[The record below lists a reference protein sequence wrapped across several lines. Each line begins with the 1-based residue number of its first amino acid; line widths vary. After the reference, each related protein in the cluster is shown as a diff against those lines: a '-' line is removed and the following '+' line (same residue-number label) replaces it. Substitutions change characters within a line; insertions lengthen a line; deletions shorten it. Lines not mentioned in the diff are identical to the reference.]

1 MRRDKMIANNQT
13 LKVGTDFVLMKL
25 IWSAWFLSLLFVLY
39 VGMRIFGLDI
49 DESYMTFSYRP
60 SKVFMFVVGVMSVST
75 FLTFYVK
82 QGVTRKAYFIG
93 AAVSSCIISFIH
105 MIVAGIVT
113 FGEQLFVPTTET
125 TTFLG
130 EDASLFLTV
139 LIFALNVI
147 IYYMAGWL
155 IGAGFYRFGG
165 LMGFVYILLA
175 VVFIVISDILW
186 QHELEEILQPLF
198 DTSFI
203 LNLPLYAS
211 IIGTLLL
218 IGIMIGVVRMLTKK
232 VRIKIK

>member
-1 MRRDKMIANNQT
+1 MRRDKMLANNQSV
-13 LKVGTDFVLMKL
+13 KVGTDLVFIKL

-39 VGMRIFGLDI
+39 VGMRIFGFDI
-49 DESYMTFSYRP
+49 DEGYMTFSYRP

-93 AAVSSCIISFIH
+93 AAVSSCIISFVH

-113 FGEQLFVPTTET
+113 FGEQLFVPSAET
-125 TTFLG
+125 ATFLG
-130 EDASLFLTV
+130 EDASLLLTV
-139 LIFALNVI
+139 MIFTLNVI

-155 IGAGFYRFGG
+155 IGAGFYKFGG
-165 LMGFVYILLA
+165 VMGFIYILLA
-175 VVFIVISDILW
+175 AVFIIISDILW
-186 QHELEEILQPLF
+186 QLELEELLQPLV
-198 DTSFI
+198 DISFI
-203 LNLPLYAS
+203 MNTPLYAS

-218 IGIMIGVVRMLTKK
+218 IGIMMGMVRALTKK